1 MLLDRALPLLRV
13 YEAGLSV
20 YADASMAE
28 GFRLVGGAA
37 GGVGGAGGGDGARYR
52 GDGAAGGDGVRC
64 R

>member
-1 MLLDRALPLLRV
+1 M